1 MVQMFRAKRQMIAW
15 SNVNKMMMNF
25 GFPSG
30 KWGAGH
36 QRQKQVG
43 LLLPTVMTSLLQ
55 GKIATA
61 QTMKKISVQHEQLK
75 NTYLDPGDEGDSYL
89 SDHPSP

>member
-61 QTMKKISVQHEQLK
+61 QTMNEQLE

>member
-1 MVQMFRAKRQMIAW
+1 MVQTFRAKRQMIAW
-15 SNVNKMMMNF
+15 SNVNKMMMKF

-30 KWGAGH
+30 KWGGH

-55 GKIATA
+55 GKIAMA
-61 QTMKKISVQHEQLK
+61 QTMKHFSVQFEQLE